1 LGFVAFTRYELFSDG
16 VALCPQA
23 SLVWITSLFSHAAPS
38 LEIIRLR
45 IRKIASNCTAPQEQ
59 PFALLRPRHLY
70 LPFALTLSA
79 ESGAAIF
86 HAQAYIPTQPAQA
99 KQEAWL
105 SHAHEDPGRPKGDFP
120 PPRQGTEAGFRETW
134 LPRVAFPVPL
144 TSTVETFSRPSLP
157 EGRMADA
164 ALGSCHM
171 NARPHFAMPP
181 KKAARFPRSARLL
194 RHADFERVYKQ
205 GRRHFSASFTVFY
218 WPRPEAQTPV
228 AGTAPSSLPT
238 SGLRVGF
245 TVGRALGGAVQRNRM
260 KRRLREAV
268 RLSLPQPGVAA
279 DVVINPKKSL
289 LTTDF
294 AAILNEVNRAFV
306 VIEQK
311 LSGKADPE
319 KATNRRAEARSPKAD
334 SRS

>member
-1 LGFVAFTRYELFSDG
+1 L
-16 VALCPQA
+16 PQPVP
-23 SLVWITSLFSHAAPS
+23 LP
-38 LEIIRLR
+38 ENR
-45 IRKIASNCTAPQEQ
+45 
-59 PFALLRPRHLY
+59 PFALLPSRHLY
-70 LPFALTLSA
+70 LPFALTLST

-99 KQEAWL
+99 KQEAWF
-105 SHAHEDPGRPKGDFP
+105 SHAHEDPGRQEGNFP
-120 PPRQGTEAGFRETW
+120 PPRQGTEAGFRKTW

-144 TSTVETFSRPSLP
+144 TSTVETFSRVSLA
-157 EGRMADA
+157 EGMMAGA
-164 ALGSCHM
+164 ALGRCHM
-171 NARPHFAMPP
+171 KTRPDYAMPP

-205 GRRHFSASFTVFY
+205 GRRHFSASMTVFY
-218 WPRPEAQTPV
+218 WPRPDTDKLAGGAAPRSGLTP
-228 AGTAPSSLPT
+228 
-238 SGLRVGF
+238 GLRVGF

-268 RLSLPQPGVAA
+268 RMSLPPAGVAA

-294 AAILNEVNRAFV
+294 AAVLNEVARAFV

-319 KATNRRAEARSPKAD
+319 KAPKKTAEARSPKAD
-334 SRS
+334 SRP